1 MATWL
6 ICSVWAPVALPA
18 LKLLE
23 PKLRSGAV
31 IIIDNTIGSAKGY
44 AELLAH
50 LRSPDN
56 GYTNL
61 TLPYTKGLE
70 MCVKL

>member
-1 MATWL
+1 M
-6 ICSVWAPVALPA
+6 
-18 LKLLE
+18 
-23 PKLRSGAV
+23 RSGAV
-31 IIIDNTIGSAKGY
+31 VILDNSIGSAARY

-50 LRSPDN
+50 LRSPES

-61 TLPYTKGLE
+61 TLPYSKGLD

>member
-1 MATWL
+1 M
-6 ICSVWAPVALPA
+6 ALPA

-23 PKLRSGAV
+23 PNMRLGAV
-31 IIIDNTIGSAKGY
+31 VIVDNTIGSAKGY
-44 AELLAH
+44 ADLLAH
-50 LRSPDN
+50 LRSSEG

-70 MCVKL
+70 MCVKA

>member
-1 MATWL
+1 M
-6 ICSVWAPVALPA
+6 ALPA

-23 PKLRSGAV
+23 PNMRSGAV
-31 IIIDNTIGSAKGY
+31 VIVDIPVEKAAGY

-50 LRSPDN
+50 LRSSDG

-70 MCVKL
+70 MCVKV

>member
-1 MATWL
+1 MVLLTVL
-6 ICSVWAPVALPA
+6 VWAPVALPA

-23 PKLRSGAV
+23 PHLRSGAV
-31 IIIDNTIGSAKGY
+31 VIINKGISSAQRY

-50 LRSPDN
+50 LRSPTS

-61 TLPYTKGLE
+61 TLPYSNGLE
-70 MCVKL
+70 MCVKF